1 MGQVILIRHGE
12 TGWNREEVFRGRAD
26 VELSERGRE
35 QARLLSGVL
44 RAEPI
49 EAVYSSPL
57 SRAAETARPLAEAL
71 ELHVVADERLTDMSF
86 GEWEGRP
93 RAEVEQADAPRYRT
107 WLAEPQM
114 FRAPDGESLADVLSR
129 AWPALG
135 EIAAR
140 HRDACVAVV
149 SHRVVCKL
157 LLCAALGAG
166 EAAFWRV
173 RLDTASISRLHTS
186 DDHWVVTSLNDTHHL
201 TEIGEEDQSDF

>member
-26 VELSERGRE
+26 VELSERGKE
-35 QARLLSGVL
+35 QARLLSETL
-44 RAEPI
+44 RANPI
-49 EAVYSSPL
+49 EGVYSSPL
-57 SRAAETARPLAEAL
+57 SRAAATARPLAEAL
-71 ELHVVADERLTDMSF
+71 GLDVVADERLTDMSF

-93 RAEVEQADAPRYRT
+93 RTEVEQTDAARYRT

-114 FRAPDGESLADVLSR
+114 FRAPGGESLADVLAR
-129 AWPALG
+129 TWPALG

-140 HRDACVAVV
+140 HRDGCAAVV

-157 LLCAALGAG
+157 LLCVAFGAG
-166 EAAFWRV
+166 EAAFWRL

-201 TEIGEEDQSDF
+201 VEIGEGDRADF